1 MRQKDKNIEMEAKA
15 GIQKSYNPVGLT
27 LAAKDSTTN
36 KGAASANRL
45 SMRTGSLRASNSL
58 QPHNLAIYGMRSNK
72 DVARSQEASPEVGRK
87 SGEFRGD
94 KVASE
99 EIVTF
104 TDGGEH
110 QTNSSH
116 QPPVIRTTLQ
126 NANRKNRTSQ
136 GTRASFGLEPVA
148 QNTIDHN

>member
-1 MRQKDKNIEMEAKA
+1 M
-15 GIQKSYNPVGLT
+15 GLT

-116 QPPVIRTTLQ
+116 QPPVIRTTL
-126 NANRKNRTSQ
+126 
-136 GTRASFGLEPVA
+136 
-148 QNTIDHN
+148 